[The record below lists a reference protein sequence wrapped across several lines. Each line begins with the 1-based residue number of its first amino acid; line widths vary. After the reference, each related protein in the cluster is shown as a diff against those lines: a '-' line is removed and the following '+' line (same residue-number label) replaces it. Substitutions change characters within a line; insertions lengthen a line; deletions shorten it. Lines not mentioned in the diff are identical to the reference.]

1 MTGGKIVTFFTGHRI
16 SATVMAVLAV
26 MTAVEG
32 TWTIGL
38 PYHWTYVAVLIL
50 TVLALGCIV
59 FKNLRAKSYVALV
72 SHFGLLFALVG
83 GLLGMA
89 CTTSAYLKVFP
100 DREERVAIDANGYAV
115 PLPFSIS
122 LTSFDID
129 CYEDETSPRQYT
141 STVSI
146 DGKEFTTSVNH
157 PCSYKGYSIYQSGY
171 DTEYGCYS
179 VLKIVRDP
187 WLPLAAAGAIL
198 LAAGAVLGL
207 KTTWK
212 SWKILLA
219 ALILGAVFAAI
230 SVARINFGTLMPA
243 LRSLWFVPHLT
254 IYMLAYAILA
264 LAVVSGIASHFTS
277 RLPAGLSGKLLSTAS
292 SLLLLG
298 MLCGAVW
305 ARQAWG
311 EYWTW
316 DAKEC
321 WAAATWLLT
330 MAGTHIGS
338 GRRKLALTFTIVS
351 FLAMQMTWYGV
362 NWLPSSGQSL
372 HTYNQK

>member
-16 SATVMAVLAV
+16 SAAVMAVLAV

-187 WLPLAAAGAIL
+187 WLPLAAIGAIL

-207 KTTWK
+207 KTTWN
-212 SWKILLA
+212 SWKTLLA

-243 LRSLWFVPHLT
+243 LHSLWFVPHLA

-264 LAVVSGIASHFTS
+264 LAVVSCIASLFTS
-277 RLPAGLSGKLLSTAS
+277 KLPEGLSNRLLSTAS

-321 WAAATWLLT
+321 WAAATWLMT

>member
-16 SATVMAVLAV
+16 SAAVMAVLAV

-32 TWTIGL
+32 TWAIGL

-59 FKNLRAKSYVALV
+59 FKNLRTKSYVALV
-72 SHFGLLFALVG
+72 SHFGLLLALVG

-100 DREERVAIDANGYAV
+100 DREESVAIDVNGYAV

-129 CYEDETSPRQYT
+129 FYEDETSPRQYT

-187 WLPLAAAGAIL
+187 WLPLAAIGAIL

-277 RLPAGLSGKLLSTAS
+277 RLAAGLSGKLLSTAS

-305 ARQAWG
+305 ARQSWG

-321 WAAATWLLT
+321 WAAATWLMT

-338 GRRKLALTFTIVS
+338 GRRKLALAFTLIS

>member
-1 MTGGKIVTFFTGHRI
+1 MAGGKIITFLTGRGF
-16 SATVMAVLAV
+16 SAAVMVVLAL
-26 MTAVEG
+26 MTVVEG
-32 TWTIGL
+32 TWAIGL
-38 PYHWTYVAVLIL
+38 PYHWTFIVVTVMMAFIL
-50 TVLALGCIV
+50 CWNASRDLETRSYSAFISHAGFAIV
-59 FKNLRAKSYVALV
+59 IIA
-72 SHFGLLFALVG
+72 GM
-83 GLLGMA
+83 LGMA

-100 DREERVAIDANGYAV
+100 DREEHIAIDAKGYAV
-115 PLPFSIS
+115 PLPLSIS

-129 CYEDETSPRQYT
+129 FYEDETSPRQYT
-141 STVSI
+141 STISI

-157 PCSYKGYSIYQSGY
+157 PCSYKGYLIYQSGY

-187 WLPLAAAGAIL
+187 WLPLAAIGAIL
-198 LAAGAVLGL
+198 LAAGAILGL
-207 KTTWK
+207 KTIWN
-212 SWKILLA
+212 SWKTLLA
-219 ALILGAVFAAI
+219 ALILGTVFAAI

-305 ARQAWG
+305 AKQAWG

-330 MAGTHIGS
+330 IAGTHIGS

-362 NWLPSSGQSL
+362 NWLPSSVQSL

>member
-16 SATVMAVLAV
+16 SAAVMAVLAV

-32 TWTIGL
+32 TWAIGL

-72 SHFGLLFALVG
+72 SHFGLLLALVG

-100 DREERVAIDANGYAV
+100 DREEHIAIDANGYAV

-277 RLPAGLSGKLLSTAS
+277 RLPAGLSVKLLSTAS

-305 ARQAWG
+305 ARQSWG

-338 GRRKLALTFTIVS
+338 GRRKLALIFTIVS

>member
-1 MTGGKIVTFFTGHRI
+1 MTGGKIVTFFTGRRI
-16 SATVMAVLAV
+16 SVAVMAVLAV
-26 MTAVEG
+26 MTTVEG
-32 TWTIGL
+32 TWAIGL

-72 SHFGLLFALVG
+72 SHFGLLLALAG
-83 GLLGMA
+83 GLLGMVS
-89 CTTSAYLKVFP
+89 TTSAYLKVFP

-129 CYEDETSPRQYT
+129 CYEDGTSPRQYT
-141 STVSI
+141 STISI
-146 DGKEFTTSVNH
+146 DGNELTTSVNH
-157 PCSYKGYSIYQSGY
+157 PCSYKGYSIYQSDY

-187 WLPLAAAGAIL
+187 WLPLAAIGAIL
-198 LAAGAVLGL
+198 LAVGAVLGL
-207 KTTWK
+207 KTTWN
-212 SWKILLA
+212 SWRTLLA
-219 ALILGAVFAAI
+219 ALIICAVFAAI

-243 LRSLWFVPHLT
+243 LRSLWFVPHLA

-277 RLPAGLSGKLLSTAS
+277 KLPEGLSNRLLSTAS

-330 MAGTHIGS
+330 IAGTHIGS
-338 GRRKLALTFTIVS
+338 GRRKLALIFTIVS